1 MMSGFLK
8 FAFVLGMC
16 AVAVTAK
23 SVQIKDIERVEMTS
37 EEKEFFLK
45 MVSVAKKASMYGLS
59 SDAILYKPAVS
70 ADGQCSV
77 SGDVGTCT
85 GSISVPVDLGFWSY
99 TFDVN
104 AELIVDYIP
113 ENYGVQITLK
123 VNGDTIVNQE
133 VSAVNP
139 PYVCYGVA
147 TFVTACLKI
156 SDISISGNNFHAC
169 FGLVGRVAFI
179 DVANLSL
186 GCLDI

>member
-59 SDAILYKPAVS
+59 SDANLYEPAIS
-70 ADGQCSV
+70 ANGQCSV
-77 SGDVGTCT
+77 SGDVGTCS
-85 GSISVPVDLGFWSY
+85 GAISVPIDLGFWSY
-99 TFDVN
+99 TIDVN

-113 ENYGVQITLK
+113 ENYGVHIILR

-139 PYVCYGVA
+139 PYVCVGIA
-147 TFVTACLKI
+147 KFLTLCLKI
-156 SDISISGNNFHAC
+156 SDINISGSNFHAC
-169 FGLVGRVAFI
+169 FGIVGRVLFV
-179 DVANLSL
+179 DVANLNL
-186 GCLDI
+186 GCIDV